1 MPVAPD
7 LLLTP
12 AATTKPKALSAN
24 TSQSAA
30 QPRKQDDYS
39 FSQVYA
45 KERQAQHTEPQAKSA
60 GRQSQPAERQAKPV
74 ERQANSAGRP
84 DNTAKAAGDGKTDTQ
99 TTDNASASTVT
110 AESVIADS
118 GKDLPDEP
126 MLEEDVVDPLMLLG
140 LFQAA
145 PQIEMVDEQPET
157 APAVTLSPSLIG
169 SASATTAQA
178 DLDLEID
185 AFNQQPALQLSLEVG
200 AQESAAAQS
209 TATPNG
215 AATSASAS
223 AGQTFAS
230 AMAAMGM
237 KAGATEGESTE
248 STPLMSSELSAEGL
262 EALKESS
269 ADTAP
274 EQFVSKLNA
283 LSQVIGQQASQVGRV
298 PVVPGQPVAMQQ
310 TGWSEGVVDKVMWM
324 SSQNLKSAEI
334 QLDPA
339 ELGRLDVRISLTQ
352 DQTQISFASAHP
364 GVREAL
370 EGQVNRLREMFT
382 QQGMNLA
389 DVNVSD
395 QSQGR
400 AWQGQEGDGRGRG
413 SRMTDEGGL
422 GESEERVVGSVEIRD
437 PALGT
442 GRGMVDYYA

>member
-12 AATTKPKALSAN
+12 TTVAKPKAPAAN
-24 TSQSAA
+24 NAQSTAE
-30 QPRKQDDYS
+30 PRKQEASS

-45 KERQAQHTEPQAKSA
+45 KERQAKA
-60 GRQSQPAERQAKPV
+60 V
-74 ERQANSAGRP
+74 ERQ
-84 DNTAKAAGDGKTDTQ
+84 
-99 TTDNASASTVT
+99 DNAARNARDSKADPQRNVSSSTPTSDQAPAV
-110 AESVIADS
+110 AES
-118 GKDLPDEP
+118 GKDLPADP
-126 MLEEDVVDPLMLLG
+126 ASEDGAVDPLLMLG
-140 LFQAA
+140 LFEPQPVVVEVDPELQAQAA
-145 PQIEMVDEQPET
+145 
-157 APAVTLSPSLIG
+157 AVSTSLIG
-169 SASATTAQA
+169 SAPASMTEASF
-178 DLDLEID
+178 DPEID
-185 AFNQQPALQLSLEVG
+185 ALNQLPAVRLALDIG
-200 AQESAAAQS
+200 AQEKVAEQ
-209 TATPNG
+209 G
-215 AATSASAS
+215 ATSA
-223 AGQTFAS
+223 QVFAS

-237 KAGATEGESTE
+237 KSTAVDVEGESAE
-248 STPLMSSELSAEGL
+248 LPLFELSTEAL

-274 EQFVSKLNA
+274 EQFVSKLSA
-283 LSQVIGQQASQVGRV
+283 LSQVIGQQTSQAARV

-310 TGWSEGVVDKVMWM
+310 TGWGEGVVDKVMWM

-339 ELGRLDVRISLTQ
+339 ELGRLDVRISLNQ

-370 EGQVNRLREMFT
+370 ESQMHRLREMFT

-400 AWQGQEGDGRGRG
+400 AWQGQENDGRGRG
-413 SRMTDEGGL
+413 DRPADDGTAGT
-422 GESEERVVGSVEIRD
+422 GEEERVIGSVELRD
-437 PALGT
+437 PGQGA

>member
-12 AATTKPKALSAN
+12 SATTTPKVLSAN

-30 QPRKQDDYS
+30 QPRKQEDYS

-60 GRQSQPAERQAKPV
+60 GRQSQPVERQAKPV
-74 ERQANSAGRP
+74 ERQTNSAERS
-84 DNTAKAAGDGKTDTQ
+84 DNTVKATRDGKTDTQ
-99 TTDNASASTVT
+99 TTANDPGSTVT

-118 GKDLPDEP
+118 GKDLPEEP
-126 MLEEDVVDPLMLLG
+126 MLEEDAVDPLMLS
-140 LFQAA
+140 LFQAT
-145 PQIEMVDEQPET
+145 PQVEVVDELPEA

-169 SASATTAQA
+169 SAPATTAQA
-178 DLDLEID
+178 DFDLEAD
-185 AFNQQPALQLSLEVG
+185 ALNQLPAVQLSLDAD

-223 AGQTFAS
+223 AGQSFAN
-230 AMAAMGM
+230 AMAAMGV
-237 KAGATEGESTE
+237 KAVAAEGESAE
-248 STPLMSSELSAEGL
+248 ATPLLPSELSTEGL

-274 EQFVSKLNA
+274 EQFVSKLSA
-283 LSQVIGQQASQVGRV
+283 LNQVIGQQTSQVGRV

-352 DQTQISFASAHP
+352 DQTQVSFASAHP

-413 SRMTDEGGL
+413 SRMADEGGL

-437 PALGT
+437 PALGA

>member
-12 AATTKPKALSAN
+12 TTVAKPKAPAAN
-24 TSQSAA
+24 NAQSTAE
-30 QPRKQDDYS
+30 PRKQEASS

-45 KERQAQHTEPQAKSA
+45 KERQAKA
-60 GRQSQPAERQAKPV
+60 V
-74 ERQANSAGRP
+74 ERQDSAARNARDSKAEPQRNVSSPTPTP
-84 DNTAKAAGDGKTDTQ
+84 DQAPA
-99 TTDNASASTVT
+99 V
-110 AESVIADS
+110 AES
-118 GKDLPDEP
+118 GKDLPADP
-126 MLEEDVVDPLMLLG
+126 ASEDAAVDPLLMLG
-140 LFQAA
+140 LFEPQPVVVDVDPELQAQAA
-145 PQIEMVDEQPET
+145 
-157 APAVTLSPSLIG
+157 AVSTSLIG
-169 SASATTAQA
+169 SAPASMTEASF
-178 DLDLEID
+178 DPEID
-185 AFNQQPALQLSLEVG
+185 ALNQLPAVRLALDIG
-200 AQESAAAQS
+200 MQEKVAEQ
-209 TATPNG
+209 G
-215 AATSASAS
+215 ATSAQA
-223 AGQTFAS
+223 FAS

-237 KAGATEGESTE
+237 KPTAVDVEGESTE
-248 STPLMSSELSAEGL
+248 LPLFELSTEAL

-274 EQFVSKLNA
+274 EQFVSKLSA
-283 LSQVIGQQASQVGRV
+283 LSQAIGQQTSQAARV

-310 TGWSEGVVDKVMWM
+310 TGWGEGVVDKVMWM

-339 ELGRLDVRISLTQ
+339 ELGRLDVRISLNQ

-370 EGQVNRLREMFT
+370 ESQVHRLREMFT

-400 AWQGQEGDGRGRG
+400 AWQGQENDGRGRG
-413 SRMTDEGGL
+413 DRLADDGTAGA
-422 GESEERVVGSVEIRD
+422 GEEERVIGSVELRD
-437 PALGT
+437 PGQGA